1 MKLHLIV
8 NSSKSYLSYLREE
21 KFREWGVGGQE
32 LRSAGSITQANMV
45 NMFGGNKP
53 SKIELQDK
61 VSVDRLFK
69 ELESFDATKLTQ
81 PIVITTPVP
90 IPSTKKLQS
99 KILEIGG
106 SVDSRNKAEQKSMGT
121 EIFEGLKLQHEVK
134 EFLIDWAGQ
143 EPESLIGVIRF
154 LRGLSPEKQ
163 GKVSIDIVLMQ
174 LAQDRGELSLF
185 DLEGPILKGRTI
197 EAISISRRVPLAP
210 SAHTLYNK
218 LQTLYKTARLIEIEP
233 NIKDSEITDCLNLA
247 GRAVNFIRPTA
258 RRIGSEKLKEMVDVI
273 LAFDSARKNGAIGVE
288 ARFEIV
294 IYKLCEIINR

>member
-1 MKLHLIV
+1 
-8 NSSKSYLSYLREE
+8 
-21 KFREWGVGGQE
+21 
-32 LRSAGSITQANMV
+32 MV

-121 EIFEGLKLQHEVK
+121 EIFEGLKLQREVK

-288 ARFEIV
+288 ARFEIA